1 MDTFKRGTYVVPF
14 EKIPQPALKAK
25 LLNGKYEGKYID
37 LAFLPRRAS
46 VYDPLL
52 DNPFDF
58 VVHWRRP
65 TEFMITDYKLD
76 LHQPAVFYNT
86 VEPVDIRPGILG
98 DDWFL
103 AALAILAERPALIER
118 LFITRHI
125 NEMGI
130 YRVKLCKNGEW

>member
-1 MDTFKRGTYVVPF
+1 M
-14 EKIPQPALKAK
+14 
-25 LLNGKYEGKYID
+25 LNNAQYSGKYID
-37 LAFLPRRAS
+37 LSFLPRRAS
-46 VYDPLL
+46 VYDPLTE
-52 DNPFDF
+52 NPFDI

-65 TEFMITDYKLD
+65 TDFMITDYKLD

-86 VEPVDIRPGILG
+86 VEPVDIKPGILG

-103 AALAILAERPALIER
+103 SALSILAERPALIER